1 MSIFIDTS
9 YLIGY
14 YNKEDKHH
22 QKAIGLSGIFSGKE
36 FGTVYISDYIFT
48 EAMNYLITRI
58 KSRGLAIELAGYIFN
73 SEMEIIYMDKNIFQK
88 SWELFKQR
96 KNLSFTDCTTIELMK
111 AYGIK
116 SIATFDSGFGQFG
129 KEIKILR

>member
-1 MSIFIDTS
+1 MSIFIDAS

-22 QKAIGLSGIFSGKE
+22 QRAMGLSGIFSGKE

-48 EAMNYLITRI
+48 ETMNYLITRT
-58 KSRGLAIELAGYIFN
+58 KSRELAIELAGYIFN
-73 SEMEIIYMDKNIFQK
+73 SEMEIIYMDKTIFQK
-88 SWELFKQR
+88 AFELFGQR
-96 KNLSFTDCTTIELMK
+96 KNLSFTDCTTIEIMR

-129 KEIKILR
+129 KELKILR